1 MRYLKTYSKLFESID
16 VVIDNCKNLLLSITD
31 DDIPVEVSTA
41 DWKTDDEIITM
52 LIGDDEGLE
61 DLLPIDIKPNNF
73 EKYLS
78 DFENLNNYLESESF
92 YFDIAFILH
101 DRANIRM
108 RNESSFSKEIKSFDE
123 LMNNLISY
131 KEKAILI
138 DISYKKKS

>member
-31 DDIPVEVSTA
+31 DDISVEVSTA

-61 DLLPIDIKPNNF
+61 ELGPAYVKPNNF

-78 DFENLNNYLESESF
+78 DFKTLNSYLESESF

-101 DRANIRM
+101 DM
-108 RNESSFSKEIKSFDE
+108 DESSFSKEIKSFDE

-131 KEKAILI
+131 KEKVILI
-138 DISYKKKS
+138 DISYKKK

>member
-16 VVIDNCKNLLLSITD
+16 VVIDNCKNHLLSITD

-41 DWKTDDEIITM
+41 YWKTDDEIITM
-52 LIGDDEGLE
+52 LIGNDEGLE
-61 DLLPIDIKPNNF
+61 DLLPIDIKTNNF

-101 DRANIRM
+101 NMD
-108 RNESSFSKEIKSFDE
+108 ESIFSRQKTKEIKSFDE
-123 LMNNLISY
+123 LMSNLIFY
-131 KEKAILI
+131 KDKAILI

>member
-16 VVIDNCKNLLLSITD
+16 VVIDNCKNHLLSITD

-41 DWKTDDEIITM
+41 YWKTDDEIITM
-52 LIGDDEGLE
+52 LIGNDEGLE
-61 DLLPIDIKPNNF
+61 DLLPIDIKTNNF

-101 DRANIRM
+101 NMD
-108 RNESSFSKEIKSFDE
+108 ESIFSRQKTKEIKSFDE
-123 LMNNLISY
+123 LMSNLISY
-131 KEKAILI
+131 KDKLILI

>member
-41 DWKTDDEIITM
+41 YWKTDDEIITM
-52 LIGDDEGLE
+52 LIGNDEGLE

-101 DRANIRM
+101 NMD
-108 RNESSFSKEIKSFDE
+108 ESSFSLQKTKEIKSFDE
-123 LMNNLISY
+123 LMSNLISY
-131 KEKAILI
+131 KDKLILI

>member
-41 DWKTDDEIITM
+41 YWKTDDEIITM

-61 DLLPIDIKPNNF
+61 ELGPAYVKPNNF

-78 DFENLNNYLESESF
+78 DFKTLNSYLESESF

-101 DRANIRM
+101 DM
-108 RNESSFSKEIKSFDE
+108 DESSFSKEIKSFDE
-123 LMNNLISY
+123 LMSNLISY
-131 KEKAILI
+131 KDKLILI

>member
-41 DWKTDDEIITM
+41 HWKTDDEIITM
-52 LIGDDEGLE
+52 IIGDDEGLE
-61 DLLPIDIKPNNF
+61 ELGPADIKPNNF

-78 DFENLNNYLESESF
+78 DFENLNSYLESESF
-92 YFDIAFILH
+92 YFDYAYILN
-101 DRANIRM
+101 DM
-108 RNESSFSKEIKSFDE
+108 DESSFSKEINSFDE
-123 LMNNLISY
+123 FMNNLISY
-131 KEKAILI
+131 KDKIIVI

>member
-16 VVIDNCKNLLLSITD
+16 EVIDNCKNLLLSITD
-31 DDIPVEVSTA
+31 DDIPVEVSPA
-41 DWKTDDEIITM
+41 HWKTDDEIITM

-61 DLLPIDIKPNNF
+61 ELGPADIKPNNF

-78 DFENLNNYLESESF
+78 DFENLNSYLESESF

-101 DRANIRM
+101 DM
-108 RNESSFSKEIKSFDE
+108 DETSFSKEIKSFDE
-123 LMNNLISY
+123 FMNNLISY
-131 KEKAILI
+131 KDNLILI

>member
-16 VVIDNCKNLLLSITD
+16 EVIDNCKNLLLSITD

-41 DWKTDDEIITM
+41 DWRTDDEIITM
-52 LIGDDEGLE
+52 LIGDDEELE
-61 DLLPIDIKPNNF
+61 ELGPAYVKPNNF

-78 DFENLNNYLESESF
+78 DFKRLNSYLESESF

-101 DRANIRM
+101 DM
-108 RNESSFSKEIKSFDE
+108 DESSFSKEIKSFDE
-123 LMNNLISY
+123 LMSNLISY
-131 KEKAILI
+131 KDKLILI

>member
-1 MRYLKTYSKLFESID
+1 LL
-16 VVIDNCKNLLLSITD
+16 VIFRKNLLLGITD
-31 DDIPVEVSTA
+31 EDIPVEVSTA

-101 DRANIRM
+101 DM
-108 RNESSFSKEIKSFDE
+108 NESSFSKEIKTFDDHITYFNFITYFRNFHIYRY
-123 LMNNLISY
+123 LFNKDKDFLWFHQIFPYLFSDCC
-131 KEKAILI
+131 I
-138 DISYKKKS
+138 

>member
-16 VVIDNCKNLLLSITD
+16 EVIDNCKNLLLSITD

-41 DWKTDDEIITM
+41 YWKTDDEIITM
-52 LIGDDEGLE
+52 LIGDDEELE
-61 DLLPIDIKPNNF
+61 ELGPAYVKPNNF

-78 DFENLNNYLESESF
+78 DFKTLNSYLESESF

-101 DRANIRM
+101 DM
-108 RNESSFSKEIKSFDE
+108 DESSFSKEIKSFDE
-123 LMNNLISY
+123 LMSNLISY
-131 KEKAILI
+131 KDKLILI

>member
-41 DWKTDDEIITM
+41 NWKTDDEIITM
-52 LIGDDEGLE
+52 FIGNDEGLE

-92 YFDIAFILH
+92 YLDVAFILH
-101 DRANIRM
+101 DM
-108 RNESSFSKEIKSFDE
+108 DESSFSKEIKTFDE
-123 LMNNLISY
+123 FMSNLISY
-131 KEKAILI
+131 KDKLII